1 MNELFPFRTLF
12 YYKKDTQIIGIFLDN
27 NNEVCLNPT
36 PVHDIKGTKFLT
48 KEEYLNLL
56 ELEKINL
63 HILYILS
70 LLEQE

>member
-1 MNELFPFRTLF
+1 MIKPFKTLF
-12 YYKKDTQIIGIFLDN
+12 YYKKDTQIIGIFLDTK
-27 NNEVCLNPT
+27 NEVCLNPH
-36 PVHDIKGTKFLT
+36 PVRDIKGIKFLT

-70 LLEQE
+70 LINE

>member
-1 MNELFPFRTLF
+1 MIEAFTTIFIHPESANGIYLDYEDNVNLNTC
-12 YYKKDTQIIGIFLDN
+12 YVCIYKGIR
-27 NNEVCLNPT
+27 
-36 PVHDIKGTKFLT
+36 KLT

>member
-1 MNELFPFRTLF
+1 MITPFRTLF
-12 YYKKDTQIIGIFLDN
+12 YYKKDTQIIGIFLDT
-27 NNEVCLNPT
+27 NNEVCLNPA
-36 PVHDIKGTKFLT
+36 PVLDIKGTKFLT